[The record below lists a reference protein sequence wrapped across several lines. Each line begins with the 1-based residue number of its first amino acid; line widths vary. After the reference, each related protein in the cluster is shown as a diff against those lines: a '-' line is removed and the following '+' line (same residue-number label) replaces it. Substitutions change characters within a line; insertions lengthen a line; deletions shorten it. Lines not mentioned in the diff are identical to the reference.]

1 LGEEY
6 VLERLQKILA
16 QAGVASRRKAEEL
29 ILAGKVAVNGEIVRE
44 LGTKANPEKDK
55 ITVDGRP
62 ITIQATVNLI
72 LHKPTSYVTTVS
84 DPEGRRTVMDL
95 LTDVN
100 QRVYPVGRLDYDTSG
115 LLFMSNDGEL
125 TNRLLHPRYHVDKVY
140 RATVLGMIEK
150 QAVEQLT
157 RGVRLEDG
165 VTAPAEVHVLRKHPL
180 ESVVEITIREGRNR
194 QVRRMFEA
202 VGHPVKRLKRV
213 QFGPLVLDD
222 LKPGEWRWL
231 TPDEWAA
238 LYAAADL
245 EPPPYAGPIEKAR
258 TPQKKR
264 QSGKRQRAHTAR
276 RR

>member
-29 ILAGKVAVNGEIVRE
+29 ILAGKVAVNGTVVRE
-44 LGTKANPEKDK
+44 LGTKANPMKDK
-55 ITVDGRP
+55 ITLDGRP
-62 ITIQATVNLI
+62 IAVQATVNLV
-72 LHKPTSYVTTVS
+72 LYKPTSYVTTVH
-84 DPEGRRTVMDL
+84 DPEGRRTVMEL
-95 LTDVN
+95 LSDVQ

-115 LLFMSNDGEL
+115 LLLMSNDGEL
-125 TNRLLHPRYHVDKVY
+125 THRLLHPRHHVEKVY
-140 RATVLGMIEK
+140 RATVLGMVEK

-157 RGVRLEDG
+157 RGLRLEDG
-165 VTAPAEVHVLRKHPL
+165 VTAPAEVQVLRKHPL

-202 VGHPVKRLKRV
+202 VGNPVKRLKRI
-213 QFGPLVLDD
+213 QFGPLLLGH

-238 LYAAADL
+238 LYAAAGL
-245 EPPPYAGPIEKAR
+245 NPPPYAGPVEESRSVERK
-258 TPQKKR
+258 
-264 QSGKRQRAHTAR
+264 GKVGKQQRFQTGR

>member
-1 LGEEY
+1 M
-6 VLERLQKILA
+6 LERLQKILA

-44 LGTKANPEKDK
+44 LGTKANPKKDK
-55 ITVDGRP
+55 ITLEGRP
-62 ITIQATVNLI
+62 ITVQATVNLV
-72 LHKPTSYVTTVS
+72 LHKPTSYVTTVH
-84 DPEGRRTVMDL
+84 DPEGRRTVMEL
-95 LTDVN
+95 LTNVN

-115 LLFMSNDGEL
+115 LLLMSNDGEL
-125 TNRLLHPRYHVDKVY
+125 TNRLLHPRYHVEKVY
-140 RATVLGMIEK
+140 RATVLGMVEK
-150 QAVEQLT
+150 QVVQQLT

-165 VTAPAEVHVLRKHPL
+165 VTAPAEVHVLRQHPL

-213 QFGPLVLDD
+213 QFGPLVLER

-231 TPDEWAA
+231 TPDEWVA
-238 LYAAADL
+238 LYTAADL
-245 EPPPYAGPIEKAR
+245 NPPPYAGPVEETRAVQR
-258 TPQKKR
+258 KR
-264 QSGKRQRAHTAR
+264 QGAKHQRAQTDR